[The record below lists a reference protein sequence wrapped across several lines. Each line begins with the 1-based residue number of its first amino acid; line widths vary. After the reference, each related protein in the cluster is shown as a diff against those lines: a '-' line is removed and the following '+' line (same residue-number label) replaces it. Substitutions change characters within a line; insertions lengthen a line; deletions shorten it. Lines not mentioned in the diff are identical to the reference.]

1 MERYKS
7 HLVLLSLLTFFFFF
21 LFFRFS
27 NNYTTFRL
35 EFHVTRERLDVLIR
49 QFACTSI
56 ARIIQ
61 ECRVSR
67 YVFLLSISRWVDLD
81 SSPRGCVKRFI
92 KRYMLQGSDN
102 DKIQVVWSCSS
113 CGGIAFDETRG
124 RGTIR
129 FGNGYSSFVNRSWF
143 RLRICMP
150 KILIIYLNLLK
161 IKYNIQDYSDE

>member
-7 HLVLLSLLTFFFFF
+7 HLVLLLLLTFFFFF
-21 LFFRFS
+21 FFFRFS

-81 SSPRGCVKRFI
+81 PELVASRMREAVHK
-92 KRYMLQGSDN
+92 
-102 DKIQVVWSCSS
+102 KIYV
-113 CGGIAFDETRG
+113 TR
-124 RGTIR
+124 
-129 FGNGYSSFVNRSWF
+129 
-143 RLRICMP
+143 
-150 KILIIYLNLLK
+150 
-161 IKYNIQDYSDE
+161 